1 MSVSLSLITN
11 TGQNDFITSS
21 LLWSNM
27 VKCSTP
33 SSADHFR
40 TDLCGDHSM
49 KAATTAQ
56 VTVQD
61 TGRLL
66 QGEFLIFLYIN
77 TLFLTLKKLLC
88 TDMASQITAEMV
100 SSPDS
105 SSDLCCLYAS
115 KHLLPNWTNWPQLS
129 YPSLHNTLLIMRK
142 CGPGCWLIAVLSH
155 VQCHTGLSSHVRS
168 CQVIKYRHNEINQY
182 TSQAYDFSGTL

>member
-1 MSVSLSLITN
+1 MRTHPWDTATRNHSNNKTHALWHSLVSVLLSSVTN
-11 TGQNDFITSS
+11 TGQNDFITRS

-56 VTVQD
+56 ITVRD
-61 TGRLL
+61 IGWLL
-66 QGEFLIFLYIN
+66 CGESFIFLYIN
-77 TLFLTLKKLLC
+77 TLFLTLKELLC
-88 TDMASQITAEMV
+88 TDMAPQIAAEMV

-115 KHLLPNWTNWPQLS
+115 KHLLPNSPKCTNCS
-129 YPSLHNTLLIMRK
+129 
-142 CGPGCWLIAVLSH
+142 
-155 VQCHTGLSSHVRS
+155 
-168 CQVIKYRHNEINQY
+168 
-182 TSQAYDFSGTL
+182 